1 MKKKRKDTSAGAI
14 ALCGRRPTSLWCT
27 RLRLTFLQET
37 AALLFVDV
45 CCMSPSNSFSA
56 PSLPVQKR
64 PTRSMNVGAVPSPAG
79 GRAEVVI
86 VDAGGLVGRA
96 VRYVF

>member
-1 MKKKRKDTSAGAI
+1 MKKERKHTSAGAI

-37 AALLFVDV
+37 AALFVDV
-45 CCMSPSNSFSA
+45 CCMSQSNSFSA

-64 PTRSMNVGAVPSPAG
+64 PTRSMNVGAVG
-79 GRAEVVI
+79 GTEVV
-86 VDAGGLVGRA
+86 DAGGGLVGRA